1 MEGEEGWIE
10 EGAKGRRD
18 RAEEGCGGIRRAE
31 EGRGGEEGSWTNR
44 D

>member
-1 MEGEEGWIE
+1 MEGEEGWIQ

-18 RAEEGCGGIRRAE
+18 GAEEGYGGIRRTE
-31 EGRGGEEGSWTNR
+31 EGRGGGSWTNR